1 MVLYQN
7 FVQVM
12 EKYAVFEG
20 RASRSE
26 FWWYVLA
33 TVVVAFFVGV
43 PALFLSF
50 IPYAG
55 YILAYAF
62 ALAIFTPTLAVIVRR
77 LHDTGRSAWWSLGF
91 LVSVV
96 YELANFLAPSGFDA
110 LFWLVYIILLL
121 YNIVLLVF
129 MALPGN
135 SGENRYGAGSQ

>member
-1 MVLYQN
+1 M
-7 FVQVM
+7 
-12 EKYAVFEG
+12 
-20 RASRSE
+20 
-26 FWWYVLA
+26 
-33 TVVVAFFVGV
+33 
-43 PALFLSF
+43 
-50 IPYAG
+50 
-55 YILAYAF
+55 AYAF

-110 LFWLVYIILLL
+110 LFWPVYIILLL

-135 SGENRYGAGSQ
+135 SGKNRYGAGSQ